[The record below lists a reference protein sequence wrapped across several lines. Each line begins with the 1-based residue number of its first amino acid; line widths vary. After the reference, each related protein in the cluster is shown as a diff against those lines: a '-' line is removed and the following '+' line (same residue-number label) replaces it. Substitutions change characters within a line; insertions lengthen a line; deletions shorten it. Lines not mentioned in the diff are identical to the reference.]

1 MRHEPRLRRRAA
13 RRRLPAHPIVEPFQ
27 AVPLTV
33 AGVTLVAARRSRVT
47 LASSRVCD
55 NHRMIVTIAIRILGP
70 APAEITGSIHGLL
83 AGPA

>member
-1 MRHEPRLRRRAA
+1 VA

-33 AGVTLVAARRSRVT
+33 TGVTLIAARRSTVT

-55 NHRMIVTIAIRILGP
+55 NHRMIVTTPLG
-70 APAEITGSIHGLL
+70 AMALASADETAGSIHGLL
-83 AGPA
+83 AGPR